1 LKSWQRNTAGCDIVF
16 WFYDPPQEG
25 RMAIYIRR
33 RAFITL
39 GGAAAAWP
47 LGARAQQPAMTVIG
61 FLSGRSQDE
70 ASSDTAAFHQGLH
83 EMGYVVGSNVALE
96 YRWAEGRIELLPD
109 LAADLVRRQVAVL
122 AAVGGN
128 NSALAA
134 KRATATIPIIF
145 TSSADPV
152 QVGLVASLSH
162 PGGNITGV
170 SWFSTELAAK
180 RLQLLSEL
188 VPNVTVVGLIVN
200 PQSPE
205 LADQSEIA
213 QQAAQALGWQLHVIA
228 ASSVTEIDSAFAAAK
243 RQRANAL
250 MIGSDPFLHSRREQI
265 VALATHHAIPT
276 ISEGRE
282 WVAAGGL
289 ISYGNSLRDAYRR
302 AGLQAGR
309 LLRGVKP
316 TNLPVDRAT
325 KFELIINLKTA
336 KALELIVPDK
346 LLVAADEVIE

>member
-1 LKSWQRNTAGCDIVF
+1 MK
-16 WFYDPPQEG
+16 
-25 RMAIYIRR
+25 RR
-33 RAFITL
+33 EFITL
-39 GGAAAAWP
+39 LGSGAAAWP
-47 LGARAQQPAMTVIG
+47 LAVRAQQPAMPLIG

-70 ASSDTAAFHQGLH
+70 ASGDTAAFHQGLN
-83 EMGYVVGSNVALE
+83 EMGYVGGRNVALE
-96 YRWAEGRIELLPD
+96 YRWAEGRNELLPD

-134 KRATATIPIIF
+134 KRATATIPIVF

-162 PGGNITGV
+162 PGGNLTGV
-170 SWFSTELAAK
+170 SWFSTELGPK

-188 VPNVTVVGLIVN
+188 IPNVTVVVLMVN

-205 LADQSEIA
+205 HADQREIA
-213 QQAAQALGWQLHVIA
+213 QQAARALGWQLHVIA
-228 ASSVTEIDSAFAAAK
+228 ASSVSEIDAAVAAAK

-265 VALATHHAIPT
+265 VALAAYHAIPT

-282 WVAAGGL
+282 W
-289 ISYGNSLRDAYRR
+289 SR
-302 AGLQAGR
+302 
-309 LLRGVKP
+309 
-316 TNLPVDRAT
+316 PVD
-325 KFELIINLKTA
+325 
-336 KALELIVPDK
+336 
-346 LLVAADEVIE
+346 

>member
-1 LKSWQRNTAGCDIVF
+1 
-16 WFYDPPQEG
+16 
-25 RMAIYIRR
+25 MRR
-33 RAFITL
+33 RKFLTL
-39 GGAAAAWP
+39 LGSVAAWP
-47 LGARAQQPAMTVIG
+47 LTARAQQPAMPVIG

-70 ASSDTAAFHQGLH
+70 ASGDTAAFQQGLN
-83 EMGYVVGSNVALE
+83 EMGYVMGGNVALE

-134 KRATATIPIIF
+134 KRATATIPIVF

-152 QVGLVASLSH
+152 EVGLVKSLSH
-162 PGGNITGV
+162 PGGNVTGV

-180 RLQLLSEL
+180 RLQILSEL
-188 VPNVTVVGLIVN
+188 VSNVTVVVLIVN

-205 LADQSEIA
+205 LANQPQIA
-213 QQAAQALGWQLHVIA
+213 EQAARALGWQLRVVA
-228 ASSVTEIDSAFAAAK
+228 ASSVSEIDSAFAAAK

-250 MIGSDPFLHSRREQI
+250 MTGSDPFLHSRREQI
-265 VALATHHAIPT
+265 VALAAHHAIPM

-282 WVAAGGL
+282 WVASGGL

-302 AGLQAGR
+302 AGVQTGR

-336 KALELIVPDK
+336 KALGLTVSDK